1 MPAVNPALI
10 RPGSRVKLRGP
21 DKDRAPKKPYPLGW
35 RRVSLTTVNAA
46 NEVVHIVVNGD
57 ERWIPIELVI
67 EVKGSE

>member
-1 MPAVNPALI
+1 MPAVNPATI

-21 DKDRAPKKPYPLGW
+21 GKDRAPKKPYPLGW
-35 RRVSLTTVNAA
+35 RRVNLTDADPGDVPRN
-46 NEVVHIVVNGD
+46 IVVTGD